1 MSLFRVENRK
11 NIIIGLSSLA
21 AVLLFFGISFASG
34 GGGHGDGHDSGRIAD
49 LIYRAINFA
58 LLIIILFF
66 VLRKTTIKDFFSNR
80 REEIK
85 KSFEELNRTKESAE
99 KRYQELDR
107 KLKDFEAH
115 KKEIIEQYQAEGERE
130 KVKIIEEAEK
140 KARQILEQA
149 ELTIQNDIQA
159 AGDQLKKE
167 ALNNAARQAQKILE
181 KELKESDQDHLV
193 DEFINSIQKVE
204 KLH

>member
-1 MSLFRVENRK
+1 M
-11 NIIIGLSSLA
+11 
-21 AVLLFFGISFASG
+21 
-34 GGGHGDGHDSGRIAD
+34 
-49 LIYRAINFA
+49 
-58 LLIIILFF
+58 IILFF

-167 ALNNAARQAQKILE
+167 ALNNAARQAQIILE